1 MFQDTFV
8 SCCRSKQVD
17 SPPNNRSK
25 TVVTLQSASVDCTW
39 WRLVKS
45 RCQVAETCWV
55 RQIGRLR
62 VLAAGRLSYS
72 ADWNYFSRFCS
83 SPLPLFL
90 YYFPLRAY
98 YFPFL
103 TRVLV
108 ILPSLHAYSL
118 SSLPLFVCFVI
129 YFVVYL
135 FIVFCLLLIIS
146 SFLLLISHFRW
157 FHFYSTFPLRYFV

>member
-1 MFQDTFV
+1 VFQDTFV

-17 SPPNNRSK
+17 SPPNNQSM

-45 RCQVAETCWV
+45 RCQVAETYWV
-55 RQIGRLR
+55 WQIGRLR

-72 ADWNYFSRFCS
+72 AHWNYFSRFCF

-90 YYFPLRAY
+90 YYFSLRAY

-103 TRVLV
+103 TCVLV
-108 ILPSLHAYSL
+108 ILPSYIH
-118 SSLPLFVCFVI
+118 LFRDLFRRVYI
-129 YFVVYL
+129 YCIL
-135 FIVFCLLLIIS
+135 FIANH
-146 SFLLLISHFRW
+146 FLFFIISHFRW